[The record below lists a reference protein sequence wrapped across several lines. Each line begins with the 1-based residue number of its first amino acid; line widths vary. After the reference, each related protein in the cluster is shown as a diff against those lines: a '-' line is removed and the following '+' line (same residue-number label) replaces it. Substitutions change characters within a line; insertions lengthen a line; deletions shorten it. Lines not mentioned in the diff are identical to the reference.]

1 MANSVNISPVLGG
14 SPLGLVTRSGPTRDG
29 ISNFTGGATR
39 NVNVNDYNAGRKQ
52 SSSNLDSDGNPIQS
66 RVSLFTGRSIPQF
79 WGNIGKIGTDQD
91 STGFDSSYNT
101 LNRSVLHND
110 DIYDTSILNII
121 EKLSFSSK
129 AALRAQDFAYLKD
142 IGVFPNNRLMIARR
156 FDKPMKDNI
165 LDKGGT
171 PPLSVLIGWKPQS
184 EDFLDIDFG
193 EKWEDADA
201 DFTKV
206 INNLG
211 QDFSIG
217 GAGSGM
223 GSGINFIP
231 LAGFTENLQRDF
243 LAKLGILDNN
253 DQPLPTGNPNIIKMA
268 KRRKTIGYGE
278 NGSGL
283 SCTVSIKMV
292 VKYEQKFI
300 SGIDPTIAWMD
311 IVSNATSFGTSNS
324 TNYGLSSNFANN
336 INRWTGKNGISSLI
350 DEIIGAITES
360 FEGIKSKVVNL
371 VNNIIEGNAEAGLDA
386 ITDAA
391 GNAGGLFDAISD
403 SISKTIQK
411 YRVQLLGITHA
422 LSGLPSTPW
431 HITVGNPLRPI
442 FCSGD
447 MYTDRVNLKLGPT
460 LSFNDLPSDITV
472 EFTLRNARPLGL
484 QEILAKF
491 NTGYLRTINTRKDY
505 LSDISTPPNGDGEYV
520 DGGGYFFN
528 TEDNVNQVENVTGT
542 EVISSQT
549 TNTNTTTTSNG
560 ATNNLPVGIGAST
573 DPDSVG
579 PTLPPSQN
587 GASTKETDL

>member
-1 MANSVNISPVLGG
+1 
-14 SPLGLVTRSGPTRDG
+14 
-29 ISNFTGGATR
+29 
-39 NVNVNDYNAGRKQ
+39 
-52 SSSNLDSDGNPIQS
+52 
-66 RVSLFTGRSIPQF
+66 
-79 WGNIGKIGTDQD
+79 
-91 STGFDSSYNT
+91 
-101 LNRSVLHND
+101 
-110 DIYDTSILNII
+110 
-121 EKLSFSSK
+121 
-129 AALRAQDFAYLKD
+129 
-142 IGVFPNNRLMIARR
+142 
-156 FDKPMKDNI
+156 
-165 LDKGGT
+165 
-171 PPLSVLIGWKPQS
+171 
-184 EDFLDIDFG
+184 
-193 EKWEDADA
+193 
-201 DFTKV
+201 
-206 INNLG
+206 
-211 QDFSIG
+211 
-217 GAGSGM
+217 
-223 GSGINFIP
+223 
-231 LAGFTENLQRDF
+231 
-243 LAKLGILDNN
+243 
-253 DQPLPTGNPNIIKMA
+253 
-268 KRRKTIGYGE
+268 
-278 NGSGL
+278 
-283 SCTVSIKMV
+283 MV

-350 DEIIGAITES
+350 NEIIGAITES
-360 FEGIKSKVVNL
+360 FEEIKSKVVNL

-472 EFTLRNARPLGL
+472 EFTLTNARPLGL

-560 ATNNLPVGIGAST
+560 ATNNLPVGIGALT
-573 DPDSVG
+573 DSDSVG